1 MVRINLLIF
10 FSLFCFVQ
18 AALGQERVIT
28 GVVKEKTGAP
38 IPGVTIIAKG
48 ANLNTQT
55 NSSGAY
61 SIKIPGKG
69 SVTLSFRSLGF
80 ITYET
85 VITTSQLLNV
95 SLETEVNLLDEVV
108 AIGYAKVKRKDLTGS
123 SVSVSGDELKIAPVT
138 TAAQALTGKAAGV
151 SVVTQS
157 GAPGAGI
164 NITIRGG
171 TSITGSTKPLYIVDG
186 FLMDDALTNVDIND
200 IESIDIMKDASATA
214 IYGSRGSNGVVLIT
228 TKSAKTGQTVATY
241 NSYIGVEKLA
251 AQLPVLNVLD
261 YTKYQY
267 EFQTL
272 AGREDNWASYFGGDV
287 SAPDFYTG
295 AQTRIQNEYGSA
307 QGIDWQ
313 DLVFGGSAVSQNH
326 NFNISGGSDKTKFM
340 LSYNNTGQD
349 GIMAKHGYNKNGV
362 RIKINHEL
370 FKGVR
375 ADFNTNFQDT
385 KIEGGG
391 SLAGALKMT
400 ILQPVTGGK
409 RFTNEQLIGS
419 DISEDM
425 LAYSSQFDVFNPIIS
440 NDAVTNTRRSR
451 LFMGNGGLEVDLFKD
466 LTFRTAGSYSWR
478 QSRNDYWDD
487 GRTKTAQDNFGPY
500 GSRNNSED
508 YKWQITN
515 TLNWGHDYNGHKLN
529 MLLGQETY
537 YEEGM
542 NLNNTYYE
550 FPDSNFGL
558 DEVGMASNN
567 KNVYNSGKDRQS
579 LQSFFGRASY
589 NYKGRYIANF
599 ALRADGSSIFASD
612 NHWSYF
618 PSGAAAWRISEEPF
632 MTRQNIINNLKL
644 RVGFGVAG
652 NNGIGAGRYLTSY
665 EAGKYA
671 INNGEFQTLVPGNVV
686 RNPKIRWE
694 KTMSSNL
701 GLDMDLLKS
710 RISLTMDVYNNES
723 NDLLIRNEIPKSA
736 GYSWQYQNIG
746 AIRNRGLE
754 FILNTVNLRSD
765 HFNWNTSFN
774 IAFNKSKVLSIYD
787 RDDED
792 YFLTNYGSRIDYKVK
807 VGEPLGQFYGY
818 KYAGVYTTD
827 DFVQNANGTYSL
839 KPGIPRAKAKN
850 PANGQPTGIKP
861 GDVKYETTAGL
872 TDDFGNPI
880 WSTADRTVIGNA
892 QPDFQGGI
900 TNTFAYKGFDLTV
913 FMNFAV
919 GGEVFNM
926 NAQRFTGPYL
936 PNQNMLNIMNN
947 RFKLIDP
954 QTGRESTNLNVL
966 AGLNPQQYDAKALWS
981 LNSDNR
987 IAITDALDYYLEDG
1001 SFLRLSTITFGYA
1014 LPKSLLSKIK
1024 IKNARFYCTLNNIH
1038 TFSSYSGYDPEV
1050 SATNSVL
1057 TMGIDD
1063 SAYPRAK
1070 SYVLGLNVS
1079 F

>member
-1 MVRINLLIF
+1 MIKINLLIF
-10 FSLFCFVQ
+10 LSLFCFVH
-18 AALGQERVIT
+18 AAIGQDRVIS
-28 GVVKEKTGAP
+28 GIVKEKTGEP
-38 IPGVTIIAKG
+38 IPGVTVTAKG
-48 ANLNTQT
+48 LSQKTQT
-55 NSSGAY
+55 DGSGAF
-61 SIKIPGKG
+61 SIRIPGKDL
-69 SVTLSFRSLGF
+69 VTLTFRSLGF
-80 ITYET
+80 LPYEA
-85 VITTSQLLNV
+85 VITTSQTLNV
-95 SLETEVNLLDEVV
+95 FLETEINTLDEVV
-108 AIGYAKVKRKDLTGS
+108 AIGYAKVKRKELTGS
-123 SVSVSGDELKIAPVT
+123 SVSVGGDELTLAPVT

-171 TSITGSTKPLYIVDG
+171 TSITGSTAPLYIVDG
-186 FLMDDALTNVDIND
+186 FIMENALTNVDIND
-200 IESIDIMKDASATA
+200 IESIDVMKDASATA

-241 NSYIGVEKLA
+241 NTYVGVEKLGA
-251 AQLPVLNVLD
+251 KLPILNVLD

-267 EFQTL
+267 ELQTL
-272 AGREDNWASYFGGDV
+272 AGNEENWASYFGGDF
-287 SAPDFYTG
+287 SAPDFYSG
-295 AQTRIQNEYGSA
+295 AQTRIQNEYGSV

-326 NFNISGGSDKTKFM
+326 NLNISGGSEKTKFM
-340 LSYNNTGQD
+340 LSYNNTGQE

-370 FKGVR
+370 LKGVR
-375 ADFNTNFQDT
+375 GDFNANFQDT

-400 ILQPVTGGK
+400 ILQPVTGGR
-409 RFTNEQLIGS
+409 RFTNEQLIGT

-425 LAYSSQFDVFNPIIS
+425 LDYSSQFDVFNPLIT

-487 GRTKTAQDNFGPY
+487 GRTKTAQNNGGPY

-508 YKWQITN
+508 FKWQITN
-515 TLNWGHDYNGHKLN
+515 TLSWGHDYNGHQLN
-529 MLLGQETY
+529 MLLGQETF

-558 DEVGMASNN
+558 NDVGMASNN
-567 KNVYNSGKDRQS
+567 KNQYDSGKDRQS

-599 ALRADGSSIFASD
+599 TLRADGSSIFALD

-618 PSGAAAWRISEEPF
+618 PSGSAAWRISEEAF
-632 MTRQNIINNLKL
+632 MARQNVFNNLKL
-644 RVGFGVAG
+644 RVGFGAAG
-652 NNGIGAGRYLTSY
+652 NNGIGIGRYLTGYQSGSY
-665 EAGKYA
+665 AL
-671 INNGEFQTLVPGNVV
+671 NNSKFPTLVPGSVVGNPNV
-686 RNPKIRWE
+686 KWE

-701 GLDMDLLKS
+701 GLDMDLFKS
-710 RISLTMDVYNNES
+710 RISLTVDVYNNES
-723 NDLLIRNEIPKSA
+723 NDLLIENEIPRST
-736 GYSWQYQNIG
+736 GYGSQFQNIG
-746 AIRNRGLE
+746 AIRNRGVE
-754 FILNTVNLRSD
+754 FILNTVNLRSNQ
-765 HFNWNTSFN
+765 FKWNTSFN
-774 IAFNKSKVLSIYD
+774 IAFNKSKVLSIYN
-787 RDDED
+787 RGDDD
-792 YFLTNYGSRIDYKVK
+792 YFLRNYGSRIDYKVK

-827 DFVQNANGTYSL
+827 DFVQNDNGTYSL
-839 KPGIPRAKAKN
+839 KPGVPRAKAKN

-861 GDVKYETTAGL
+861 GDVKYETTAGEQ
-872 TDDFGNPI
+872 DAFGNPM

-900 TNTFAYKGFDLTV
+900 TNTFTYKGFDLTV

-926 NAQRFTGPYL
+926 NAQRFIGPYL
-936 PNQNMLNIMNN
+936 PNQNMLSVMNN

-966 AGLNPQQYDAKALWS
+966 AGLNPQQYDPKALWS
-981 LNSDNR
+981 LHSDNS

-1001 SFLRLSTITFGYA
+1001 SFLRLSTITLGYA

-1038 TFSSYSGYDPEV
+1038 TFSNYSGYDPEV
-1050 SATNSVL
+1050 SANSNVL